1 MQYEKIMGQQQA
13 KNRSVDPET
22 GKKREVHYVKKHIPN
37 ISNVKKSNN
46 ANSKS
51 EESKDVKK
59 KKKLI
64 KVPENPLNSY
74 IESYLRRL
82 FKKFDLDKDNNLNP
96 KEMKNLII
104 HLTGRKISKAQTKL
118 FLESIDENNDALIQ
132 RLELEHFVKMGI
144 NLTKTNNDDAI
155 KT

>member
-51 EESKDVKK
+51 EDQKT
-59 KKKLI
+59 L
-64 KVPENPLNSY
+64 
-74 IESYLRRL
+74 
-82 FKKFDLDKDNNLNP
+82 
-96 KEMKNLII
+96 KEE
-104 HLTGRKISKAQTKL
+104 RS
-118 FLESIDENNDALIQ
+118 
-132 RLELEHFVKMGI
+132 
-144 NLTKTNNDDAI
+144 
-155 KT
+155 

>member
-64 KVPENPLNSY
+64 KVKGKDDPHTK
-74 IESYLRRL
+74 IET
-82 FKKFDLDKDNNLNP
+82 KIN
-96 KEMKNLII
+96 
-104 HLTGRKISKAQTKL
+104 RKL
-118 FLESIDENNDALIQ
+118 L
-132 RLELEHFVKMGI
+132 
-144 NLTKTNNDDAI
+144 
-155 KT
+155 